1 MTLGRGNNPG
11 SAGEAPLRFC
21 ILRLSGF
28 AGIVGVQHPN
38 GLLAAPTWL
47 TEDWA

>member
-11 SAGEAPLRFC
+11 SAGEAPLSV
-21 ILRLSGF
+21 LRLSGV

-38 GLLAAPTWL
+38 GLRTAPTWL